1 MLDILATPYSKHG
14 RPSIALLLNAKRK
27 KKSSYIMHPLCGNYP
42 AVIIKKIIASTI
54 YQVRAHH
61 FIL

>member
-1 MLDILATPYSKHG
+1 MGDLQLPYSLMQ
-14 RPSIALLLNAKRK
+14 RE
-27 KKSSYIMHPLCGNYP
+27 KKSSYIMHPVCGNYP

-54 YQVRAHH
+54 YEVHAHH